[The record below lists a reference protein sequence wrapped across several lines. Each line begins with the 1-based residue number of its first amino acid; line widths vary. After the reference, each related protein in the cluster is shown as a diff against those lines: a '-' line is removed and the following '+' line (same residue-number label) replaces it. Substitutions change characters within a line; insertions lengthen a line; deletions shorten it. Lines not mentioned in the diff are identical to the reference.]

1 MTYGFCQL
9 RFCWIRGLFVT
20 PKHLWSLS
28 AVLWLSGIFIA
39 IVAGCFNSRVAQEEG
54 LPALPKNE
62 TQSIH
67 SFPRTPPLQES
78 LATPAFTLSPF
89 ERPVKLPDLRS
100 LLLFYGS
107 TERPDRPPMS
117 RRVQFGIRGIP
128 TVHST
133 QMGTKVFLKFDIRSN
148 RWGISE
154 AETPLTCVFS
164 PADNGVQA
172 RVTLLD
178 EKNNEIS
185 SPAEFHTFN
194 LASSPPPPSAQPTIW
209 TIDEFTVDA
218 SLFERQGATW
228 WGQDEVVKD
237 FGGEEMSKEACRQ
250 RVQFGSG
257 DDAYIIWVA
266 EGDCFMYDKGRWFPV
281 GPDDDSSNK
290 PLVQAKTIDD
300 KAIHF
305 QIWNPEGS
313 VRCNIDLSHRQAGGE
328 LMVPEIKMIGARS
341 KRQWVAEIF
350 AKRITLTP
358 DDWVVLTAKGPI
370 QLTTT
375 QLLDDYI
382 QGRLIGN
389 LLVFSGIEKVDGD
402 LCLIGTF
409 YDATR
414 TRKEEFCVSLYRS
427 WEKKGKEAKGA
438 KEDDGDLSDEDED
451 DEDDDS
457 SFEDEEYDDDDFED
471 DED

>member
-1 MTYGFCQL
+1 
-9 RFCWIRGLFVT
+9 VT

-28 AVLWLSGIFIA
+28 AFLWFSGLLIA
-39 IVAGCFNSRVAQEEG
+39 VVAGWSNSQIFQGED
-54 LPALPKNE
+54 LPPLPKMA
-62 TQSIH
+62 TQSTH
-67 SFPRTPPLQES
+67 SFPRTQPLQKI

-107 TERPDRPPMS
+107 TERPDRPPMT

-128 TVHST
+128 GVNCT
-133 QMGTKVFLKFDIRSN
+133 QMGTKVFLRFDIRSN

-154 AETPLTCVFS
+154 TETPLTCVFS
-164 PADNGVQA
+164 PTDTGVQA
-172 RVTLLD
+172 CVTLLD
-178 EKNNEIS
+178 ERNNEITT
-185 SPAEFHTFN
+185 PGEFHTFS
-194 LASSPPPPSAQPTIW
+194 LAPTPPPPSAQPTTW

-218 SLFERQGATW
+218 SLFDRQGATW

-237 FGGEEMSKEACRQ
+237 FGGEEMAKEACRQ

-266 EGDCFMYDKGRWFPV
+266 EGDCFMYEKGRWLPV
-281 GPDDDSSNK
+281 RPGDDSANK

-305 QIWNPEGS
+305 QIWNPEGT
-313 VRCNIDLSHRQAGGE
+313 VRCNIDLGHRQAGGE
-328 LMVPEIKMIGARS
+328 LVVPEIKMIGARS

-358 DDWVVLTAKGPI
+358 DDWVALTAKGPV
-370 QLTTT
+370 QLSTT

-389 LLVFSGIEKVDGD
+389 LLVFSGIEKLDGD

-414 TRKEEFCVSLYRS
+414 TRKEEFYVSLYRS
-427 WEKKGKEAKGA
+427 WEKKGKDAKNA
-438 KEDDGDLSDEDED
+438 KPED
-451 DEDDDS
+451 DELSEDDEDDDDS
-457 SFEDEEYDDDDFED
+457 SFEDEEFDDDDFED